1 MPDADELGD
10 IGNRLMNEEMNY
22 DRDNQRDEH
31 QTIFNNLNSDKKLHL
46 IQLRILYI
54 QKKEN

>member
-22 DRDNQRDEH
+22 DRDNQRDEY

>member
-22 DRDNQRDEH
+22 DSDNQRDEH